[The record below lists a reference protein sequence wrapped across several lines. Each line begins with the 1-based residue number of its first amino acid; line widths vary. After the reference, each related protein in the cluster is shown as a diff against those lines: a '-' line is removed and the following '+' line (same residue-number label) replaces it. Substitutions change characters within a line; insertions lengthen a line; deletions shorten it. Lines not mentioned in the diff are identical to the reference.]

1 MLDFDF
7 QVWSEFLKQ
16 NWLVIVV
23 ALVILFFVV
32 NFVKTVI
39 KWVLVL
45 VIAASV
51 IIYSGLSLQDIGEAV
66 STVKDQAVSIS
77 KSEALKV
84 MKNEAKEAKLTQN
97 SDGSYT
103 ITTPN
108 LEVIGETG
116 SDKVQVHFRGVSL
129 GEWSIN
135 DTLQAF
141 ITEAKR
147 NSQ

>member
-1 MLDFDF
+1 MPDMDF

-16 NWLVIVV
+16 NWLVIVG
-23 ALVILFFVV
+23 ALVILFLIV

-45 VIAASV
+45 VIVASV
-51 IIYSGLSLQDIGEAV
+51 VIYSGVSLKDIGDAV
-66 STVKDQAVSIS
+66 STVTDQAVSIS
-77 KSEALKV
+77 KSEALKM
-84 MKNEAKEAKLTQN
+84 MKNEAKDAKLTQN
-97 SDGSYT
+97 NDGSFT

-108 LEVIGETG
+108 LEVTGEAG
-116 SDKVQVHFRGVSL
+116 SDKVQVNFHGVSL

-135 DTLQAF
+135 DTVQAF

>member
-1 MLDFDF
+1 M
-7 QVWSEFLKQ
+7 KQ

-51 IIYSGLSLQDIGEAV
+51 IIYSGISLKDIGEAV
-66 STVKDQAVSIS
+66 STVKEQALNVSQA
-77 KSEALKV
+77 EVLKV

-108 LEVIGETG
+108 LEVTGQTG
-116 SDKVQVHFRGVSL
+116 SDKVKVTFHGVSL
-129 GEWSIN
+129 GEWSMN
-135 DTLQAF
+135 DTLEAF

-147 NSQ
+147 NSP